1 MLTENLSR
9 TKVAVAVTDVKPGD
23 TVYISNTEKSVPYY
37 VLDVGA
43 PFILIENTRTHFAS
57 MYRVVDNLYKEQ

>member
-1 MLTENLSR
+1 MLTENLTR
-9 TKVAVAVTDVKPGD
+9 TKVTVAVTDVKPGD
-23 TVYISNTEKSVPYY
+23 TVYISNTEKSVPYF

>member
-1 MLTENLSR
+1 MLTEKFTK
-9 TKVAVAVTDVKPGD
+9 TKVVVDITDVKSGD

-37 VLDVGA
+37 VIDVGS

-57 MYRVVDNLYKEQ
+57 LYRVVDNLYKEQ